1 MTIAEPASH
10 PTDEALPDVFRV
22 RSPLTGEEIGTLPL
36 MGHDEVAAVVVRA
49 RAAQPTWEALG
60 VKARAKLL
68 RAWVDAVW
76 RDQANLMQ
84 IIRRETGKTDS
95 GAMVEILTLDNIASY
110 YAKYAARI
118 LRPQR
123 RRPLIPLVQRARVEY
138 HALGVAGFITPW
150 NYPYLN
156 ALCDLLPALIAG
168 NAVVIKPSEIAPYS
182 ALYGIDKLIEVGVPR
197 DVVGVVTG
205 DGATGSALIDHV
217 DMISLTGST
226 ATGRKVAQ
234 RAAERLIP
242 YSLELGGKDPMI
254 VLNDA
259 DLDAAVMGTLR
270 AALENAGQA
279 CISVERVYVEVGIYD
294 RFIERALELIQQM
307 PIGTESGLATCIG
320 CLTNERELL
329 RTEAHIRDAVEQ
341 GARILYGGK
350 RRPELGALFFEPTIL
365 VDVDHS
371 MQVMQEETFGPLIPI
386 MRVRDADEGVR
397 LANESEYG
405 LSASIYS
412 RDLKRANALAR
423 QIQSGDVAINRPLM
437 IFGTPDLPMGG
448 VKQSGIGRR
457 NGPEGLLRFV
467 RTQSILSDSLIGAQP
482 ALTFTDPLS
491 LAAFKV
497 MRRIRRSVPFI

>member
-1 MTIAEPASH
+1 MTVAEPASSELA
-10 PTDEALPDVFRV
+10 PELIPVL
-22 RSPLTGEEIGTLPL
+22 SPLTGEQIGTLPQ
-36 MGHDEVAAVVVRA
+36 MRRDEVAAVTARA
-49 RAAQPTWEALG
+49 RAAQPDWEAQG
-60 VKARAKLL
+60 VKARAQLL

-76 RDQANLMQ
+76 RDHANLMQ

-95 GAMVEILTLDNIASY
+95 GALVEILALDNIASY
-110 YAKYAARI
+110 YASHAPRM
-118 LRPQR
+118 LRSQR
-123 RRPLIPLVQRARVEY
+123 RRPLIPLVQRARVNY
-138 HALGVAGFITPW
+138 HAIGVTGFITPW

-156 ALCDLLPALIAG
+156 ALCDLLPALVAG
-168 NAVVIKPSEIAPYS
+168 NAVVVKPSEVAPYA
-182 ALYGIDKLIEVGVPR
+182 ALYGIEKLIEVGVPR

-205 DGATGSALIDHV
+205 DGETGSLLIDYV
-217 DMISLTGST
+217 DMISVTGST

-242 YSLELGGKDPMI
+242 YSLELGGKDPLI

-279 CISVERVYVEVGIYD
+279 CISVERVYVEAGIYD
-294 RFIERALELIQQM
+294 RFIALALELIQQM
-307 PIGTESGLATCIG
+307 SVGAESGLATCVG

-329 RTEAHIRDAVEQ
+329 RTEAHIRNAVER
-341 GARILYGGK
+341 GARVLYGGK
-350 RRPELGALFFEPTIL
+350 RRPDLGALFFEPTLL
-365 VDVDHS
+365 VDVNHT

-386 MRVRDADEGVR
+386 MRVRDAEEAVR
-397 LANESEYG
+397 LANDSQYG

-412 RDLKRANALAR
+412 RDLKRAEGLASR
-423 QIQSGDVAINRPLM
+423 LQCGDVAINRPLM

-467 RTQSILSDSLIGAQP
+467 RTQSILSDTLIGAP
-482 ALTFTDPLS
+482 PSLTFTDPIS

-497 MRRIRRSVPFI
+497 MRRIRRILPFI